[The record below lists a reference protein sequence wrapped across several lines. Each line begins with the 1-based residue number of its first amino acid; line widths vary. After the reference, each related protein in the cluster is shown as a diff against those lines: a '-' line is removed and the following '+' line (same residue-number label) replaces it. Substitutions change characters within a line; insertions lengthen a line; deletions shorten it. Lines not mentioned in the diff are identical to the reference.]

1 MTMDDETQALPGIH
15 KRLTALEKSHTYC
28 NVLIENLGKDV
39 LILNRTCGR
48 IEQQFAS
55 YEGFLKEGIA
65 NDAFYKRIR
74 DEVIAGVAKSAV
86 WAVIVGLFIA
96 IGYAIKAY
104 IVHLANGNG

>member
-1 MTMDDETQALPGIH
+1 MMDPDQEALPGIH
-15 KRLTALEKSHTYC
+15 KRLTALEKSHTYS
-28 NVLIENLGKDV
+28 NTLIENLAKDL

-48 IEQQFAS
+48 IEQQFAG
-55 YEGFLKEGIA
+55 YETYLKDAIA
-65 NDAFYKRIR
+65 NDVFYKKIR

-86 WAVIVGLFIA
+86 WAVIVGLCIA